1 MSRTLETIL
10 THWEEGTLSSPLAAM
25 EMLLVTRSLPKVEA
39 WLSLQKAITGR
50 PRGDE
55 LLRLLRENREGCV
68 RVVRIASDDAPLR
81 DVEDVG
87 ALFDRTVATCE
98 DASVA
103 LYSLGN
109 TTILDK
115 ATREIAETLL
125 GWGLLG
131 ADRDLLDLGCG
142 IGRFEVALSPHVH
155 GMVGID
161 VSAKMVEVA
170 RRRVA
175 GLANVRIDLGSGL
188 ELPFADH
195 AFDVVLANFREM
207 ARVLRAAGDVVILEF
222 SYRDDLEQDRAD
234 LAALAQRHGFD
245 VLENGSSP
253 FALWNGRA
261 FRLRHVVTA
270 PPSEGTRR
278 MDRGR
283 RREG

>member
-1 MSRTLETIL
+1 
-10 THWEEGTLSSPLAAM
+10 
-25 EMLLVTRSLPKVEA
+25 
-39 WLSLQKAITGR
+39 
-50 PRGDE
+50 
-55 LLRLLRENREGCV
+55 V

-195 AFDVVLANFREM
+195 AFDVVLAIDSMPYLVGLGPGVVEANFREM